1 MRGLDL
7 MDDSKDGSSSEEII
21 VIDSIWIICVLII
34 ATKTIHKRMQE
45 VEDVEGC
52 PASDPMMSV
61 RFMYFFNL

>member
-45 VEDVEGC
+45 VEFEGGGC
-52 PASDPMMSV
+52 
-61 RFMYFFNL
+61 

>member
-34 ATKTIHKRMQE
+34 ATKTIHKRMQK
-45 VEDVEGC
+45 VEFEGG
-52 PASDPMMSV
+52 
-61 RFMYFFNL
+61 